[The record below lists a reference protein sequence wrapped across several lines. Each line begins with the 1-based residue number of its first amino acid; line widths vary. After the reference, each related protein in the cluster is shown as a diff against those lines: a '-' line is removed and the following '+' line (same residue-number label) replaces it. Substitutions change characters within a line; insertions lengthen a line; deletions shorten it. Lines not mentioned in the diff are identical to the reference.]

1 MASKVYFAD
10 LRTDVHENLQQKL
23 TRLMKTAG
31 MGDIDFQDKFVAI
44 KLHFGEPGNLA
55 FLRPNWART
64 VADFVKER
72 GGKPFL
78 TDCNTLYVGGRK
90 NALDHMDSAMLN
102 GFNPMTTGCQIIIAD
117 GLKGSDEV
125 EVPVVGGEYVKN
137 AKIGRAVMD
146 ADVFISLT
154 HFKGHEEA
162 GFGGCL
168 KNIGMGCGSRAGK
181 MEQHNAGKPHVAEK
195 HCIGCGQCRK
205 ICAHGAPIIENGKAH
220 IDHDKCVGCGRCIA
234 VCPKNAVQINW
245 DETTIN
251 LNRKIA
257 EYTKAVVDGRPC
269 FHISL
274 VIDVSPNCDC
284 RPENDMAIVP
294 NVGMFAS
301 FDPVALDMACVDA
314 VNAQTPLRG
323 SAADDAHRRCGAN
336 DESVAAKHAQRLVE
350 AYLRCGLLVL
360 LELGVAIHEQHA
372 PEHLFGAVGD
382 AHRGARFERAA
393 CVLAVEICEFAI
405 EAVAGVR
412 GIERRDEIAGAHV
425 VAAHIGEIHGYAMA

>member
-10 LRTDVHENLQQKL
+10 LRADVHENLQQKL

-125 EVPVVGGEYVKN
+125 EVPVAGGEYVKN

-154 HFKGHEEA
+154 HFKGHETA

-181 MEQHNAGKPHVAEK
+181 MEQHSSGKPKVDESKCKNCHRCAQE
-195 HCIGCGQCRK
+195 CGSDA
-205 ICAHGAPIIENGKAH
+205 ITYENNVAH
-220 IDHDKCVGCGRCIA
+220 IHEDLCKGCGRCIGACAFDAIETVEWDANEKLDRKMAEYAQA
-234 VCPKNAVQINW
+234 VCQN
-245 DETTIN
+245 
-251 LNRKIA
+251 
-257 EYTKAVVDGRPC
+257 RPC
-269 FHISL
+269 FHINL
-274 VIDVSPNCDC
+274 VMDVSPNCDC
-284 RPENDMAIVP
+284 HAENDAPILP
-294 NVGMFAS
+294 DIGMFAS
-301 FDPVALDMACVDA
+301 FDPVALDQACADACMKAAPMPNSQLSDNLAKPDWHHHHDHFLDSNPNVDWK
-314 VNAQTPLRG
+314 TTL
-323 SAADDAHRRCGAN
+323 
-336 DESVAAKHAQRLVE
+336 EHAEKIGLGTREYELV
-350 AYLRCGLLVL
+350 R
-360 LELGVAIHEQHA
+360 
-372 PEHLFGAVGD
+372 
-382 AHRGARFERAA
+382 
-393 CVLAVEICEFAI
+393 
-405 EAVAGVR
+405 VR
-412 GIERRDEIAGAHV
+412 
-425 VAAHIGEIHGYAMA
+425 

>member
-10 LRTDVHENLQQKL
+10 LRADVHENLQQKL

-31 MGDIDFQDKFVAI
+31 MGDIDFRDKFVAI
-44 KLHFGEPGNLA
+44 KLHFGEPGILA

-72 GGKPFL
+72 GGKPVL

-102 GFNPMTTGCQIIIAD
+102 GFNPMTTGCQIIIGD

-125 EVPVVGGEYVKN
+125 EVPVAGGEYVKN

-181 MEQHNAGKPHVAEK
+181 MEQHNAGKPHVAQK

-234 VCPKNAVQINW
+234 VCPKDAVRIDW
-245 DETTIN
+245 DESTTN
-251 LNRKIA
+251 LNCKIA

-323 SAADDAHRRCGAN
+323 SAADDAH
-336 DESVAAKHAQRLVE
+336 AKAHVHDHFQRLHPDTNW
-350 AYLRCGLLVL
+350 RSC
-360 LELGVAIHEQHA
+360 LEHGEKI
-372 PEHLFGAVGD
+372 
-382 AHRGARFERAA
+382 
-393 CVLAVEICEFAI
+393 
-405 EAVAGVR
+405 
-412 GIERRDEIAGAHV
+412 GIGTREYELIK
-425 VAAHIGEIHGYAMA
+425 I

>member
-10 LRTDVHENLQQKL
+10 LRADVHENLQQKL

-102 GFNPMTTGCQIIIAD
+102 GFNPMTTGCQIIIGD

-181 MEQHNAGKPHVAEK
+181 MEQHNAGKPHVAQK
-195 HCIGCGQCRK
+195 YCIGCGQCRK

-220 IDHDKCVGCGRCIA
+220 IDHDRCVGCGRCIA
-234 VCPKNAVQINW
+234 VCPKDAVRIDW
-245 DETTIN
+245 DESTTN
-251 LNRKIA
+251 LNCKIA

-323 SAADDAHRRCGAN
+323 SAADDEHAKAHVH
-336 DESVAAKHAQRLVE
+336 DHFQRLHPDTNW
-350 AYLRCGLLVL
+350 RSC
-360 LELGVAIHEQHA
+360 LEHGEKI
-372 PEHLFGAVGD
+372 
-382 AHRGARFERAA
+382 
-393 CVLAVEICEFAI
+393 
-405 EAVAGVR
+405 
-412 GIERRDEIAGAHV
+412 GIGTREYELIK
-425 VAAHIGEIHGYAMA
+425 I

>member
-10 LRTDVHENLQQKL
+10 LRADMHENLQQKL

-125 EVPVVGGEYVKN
+125 EVPVAAGEYVKN

-154 HFKGHEEA
+154 HFKGHETA

-195 HCIGCGQCRK
+195 YCIGCGQCRR

-234 VCPKNAVQINW
+234 VCPKDAVQINW
-245 DETTIN
+245 DESTTN
-251 LNRKIA
+251 LNYKIA

-274 VIDVSPNCDC
+274 VIDVSPTCDC

-323 SAADDAHRRCGAN
+323 SAADDAH
-336 DESVAAKHAQRLVE
+336 AKAHVHDHFQRLHPDTNW
-350 AYLRCGLLVL
+350 RSC
-360 LELGVAIHEQHA
+360 LEHGEKI
-372 PEHLFGAVGD
+372 
-382 AHRGARFERAA
+382 
-393 CVLAVEICEFAI
+393 
-405 EAVAGVR
+405 
-412 GIERRDEIAGAHV
+412 GIGTRDYELIK
-425 VAAHIGEIHGYAMA
+425 I

>member
-10 LRTDVHENLQQKL
+10 LRADVHENLQQKL

-102 GFNPMTTGCQIIIAD
+102 GFNPMTTGCQIIIGD

-181 MEQHNAGKPHVAEK
+181 MEQHNAGKPHVAQK

-220 IDHDKCVGCGRCIA
+220 IDHDRCVGCGRCIA
-234 VCPKNAVQINW
+234 VCPKDAVRIDW
-245 DETTIN
+245 DESTTN
-251 LNRKIA
+251 LNCKIA

-323 SAADDAHRRCGAN
+323 SAADDAH
-336 DESVAAKHAQRLVE
+336 AK
-350 AYLRCGLLVL
+350 
-360 LELGVAIHEQHA
+360 
-372 PEHLFGAVGD
+372 
-382 AHRGARFERAA
+382 
-393 CVLAVEICEFAI
+393 
-405 EAVAGVR
+405 
-412 GIERRDEIAGAHV
+412 AHV
-425 VAAHIGEIHGYAMA
+425 HDHFQHLHPDTNWRSCLEHGEKIGIGTREYELIKI

>member
-10 LRTDVHENLQQKL
+10 LRADMHENLQQKL

-125 EVPVVGGEYVKN
+125 EVPVAGGEYVKN

-181 MEQHNAGKPHVAEK
+181 MEQHNAGKPHVAQK

-220 IDHDKCVGCGRCIA
+220 IDHDRCVGCGRCIA
-234 VCPKNAVQINW
+234 VCPKDAVRIDW
-245 DETTIN
+245 DETTTN
-251 LNRKIA
+251 LNCKIA

-284 RPENDMAIVP
+284 HAENDMAIVP

-323 SAADDAHRRCGAN
+323 SAADDEHAKAHVH
-336 DESVAAKHAQRLVE
+336 DHFQRLHPDTNWRSCLAHGE
-350 AYLRCGLLVL
+350 KIGIGTREY
-360 LELGVAIHEQHA
+360 ELIK
-372 PEHLFGAVGD
+372 
-382 AHRGARFERAA
+382 
-393 CVLAVEICEFAI
+393 I
-405 EAVAGVR
+405 
-412 GIERRDEIAGAHV
+412 
-425 VAAHIGEIHGYAMA
+425 

>member
-10 LRTDVHENLQQKL
+10 LRADVHENLQQKL

-102 GFNPMTTGCQIIIAD
+102 GFNPMTTGCQIIIGD

-154 HFKGHEEA
+154 HFKGHESA

-181 MEQHNAGKPHVAEK
+181 MEQHNAGKPHVAQK

-205 ICAHGAPIIENGKAH
+205 ICAYGAPIIENGKAH
-220 IDHDKCVGCGRCIA
+220 IDHDRCVGCGRCIA

-323 SAADDAHRRCGAN
+323 SAADDAH
-336 DESVAAKHAQRLVE
+336 AKAHVHDHFQRLHPDTNW
-350 AYLRCGLLVL
+350 RSC
-360 LELGVAIHEQHA
+360 LEHGEKI
-372 PEHLFGAVGD
+372 
-382 AHRGARFERAA
+382 
-393 CVLAVEICEFAI
+393 
-405 EAVAGVR
+405 
-412 GIERRDEIAGAHV
+412 GIGTREYELIK
-425 VAAHIGEIHGYAMA
+425 I

>member
-10 LRTDVHENLQQKL
+10 LRADVHENLQQKL

-31 MGDIDFQDKFVAI
+31 MGDIDFRDKFVAI

-125 EVPVVGGEYVKN
+125 EVPVAGGEYVKN

-181 MEQHNAGKPHVAEK
+181 MEQHNAGKPHVAQK

-220 IDHDKCVGCGRCIA
+220 IDHDRCVGCGRCIA
-234 VCPKNAVQINW
+234 VCPKDAVRIDW
-245 DETTIN
+245 DESTTN
-251 LNRKIA
+251 LNCKIA

-323 SAADDAHRRCGAN
+323 SAADDAH
-336 DESVAAKHAQRLVE
+336 AKAHVHDHFQRLHPDTNW
-350 AYLRCGLLVL
+350 RSC
-360 LELGVAIHEQHA
+360 LEHGEKI
-372 PEHLFGAVGD
+372 
-382 AHRGARFERAA
+382 
-393 CVLAVEICEFAI
+393 
-405 EAVAGVR
+405 
-412 GIERRDEIAGAHV
+412 GIGTREYELIK
-425 VAAHIGEIHGYAMA
+425 I

>member
-1 MASKVYFAD
+1 MTATAPAAPAKVYFTN
-10 LRTDVHENLQQKL
+10 LRTHARESQLDKL
-23 TRLMKTAG
+23 KRLIRHAG
-31 MGDIDFQDKFVAI
+31 IEQIDFENKFVAI
-44 KLHFGEPGNLA
+44 KIHFGELGNLS
-55 FLRPNWART
+55 FLRPNYARA
-64 VADFVKER
+64 VADVVKEL

-78 TDCNTLYVGGRK
+78 TDCNTLYVGSRK
-90 NALDHMDSAMLN
+90 NALEHIDTAYQN
-102 GFNPMTTGCQIIIAD
+102 GFTPYATGCQIIIAD
-117 GLKGSDEV
+117 GLKGNDEV

-181 MEQHNAGKPHVAEK
+181 MEQHNAGKPHVK
-195 HCIGCGQCRK
+195 QKLCIGCGQCRK
-205 ICAHGAPIIENGKAH
+205 ICAHGAPIITDGKAA
-220 IDHDKCVGCGRCIA
+220 IDHDRCVGCGRCIA

-245 DETTIN
+245 DETTTN

-284 RPENDMAIVP
+284 RPENDMPIVP

-323 SAADDAHRRCGAN
+323 SAADDGEGHVHEHDHFRRIHPDTDWRRC
-336 DESVAAKHAQRLVE
+336 
-350 AYLRCGLLVL
+350 
-360 LELGVAIHEQHA
+360 LEHGEKI
-372 PEHLFGAVGD
+372 G
-382 AHRGARFERAA
+382 
-393 CVLAVEICEFAI
+393 I
-405 EAVAGVR
+405 GVR
-412 GIERRDEIAGAHV
+412 DYELIKI
-425 VAAHIGEIHGYAMA
+425 

>member
-1 MASKVYFAD
+1 MVSKVYFAD
-10 LRTDVHENLQQKL
+10 LRADVHENLQQKL

-31 MGDIDFQDKFVAI
+31 MGDIDFRDKFVAI

-102 GFNPMTTGCQIIIAD
+102 GFNPMTTGCQIIIGD

-284 RPENDMAIVP
+284 RAENDAAIVP

-314 VNAQTPLRG
+314 VNAQTPVRDT
-323 SAADDAHRRCGAN
+323 AADDGDCHDHDHFHRIHPDTDWKSCL
-336 DESVAAKHAQRLVE
+336 EHAEKLGLGPREYELVK
-350 AYLRCGLLVL
+350 
-360 LELGVAIHEQHA
+360 I
-372 PEHLFGAVGD
+372 
-382 AHRGARFERAA
+382 
-393 CVLAVEICEFAI
+393 
-405 EAVAGVR
+405 
-412 GIERRDEIAGAHV
+412 
-425 VAAHIGEIHGYAMA
+425 

>member
-1 MASKVYFAD
+1 MTSQVFF
-10 LRTDVHENLQQKL
+10 TDFRAKPGTSVPEKL
-23 TRLMKTAG
+23 TRLLRRAG
-31 MGDIDFQDKFVAI
+31 LPGMDLDGKFVAI
-44 KLHFGEPGNLA
+44 KMHFGEPGNLS
-55 FLRPNWART
+55 FLRPNYAKV
-64 VADFVKER
+64 VADLVKEC
-72 GGKPFL
+72 GGVPFL
-78 TDCNTLYVGGRK
+78 TDCNTLYPGRRK
-90 NALDHMDSAMLN
+90 NALEHIEAAYEN
-102 GFNPMTTGCQIIIAD
+102 GFSPFSTGCQIIIGD

-181 MEQHNAGKPHVAEK
+181 MEQHNAGKPHVAQK

-205 ICAHGAPIIENGKAH
+205 ICAHGAPIITDGKAV
-220 IDHDKCVGCGRCIA
+220 IDHDRCVGCGRCIA
-234 VCPKNAVQINW
+234 VCPKDAVRINW
-245 DETTIN
+245 DESTTN
-251 LNRKIA
+251 LNCKIA

-284 RPENDMAIVP
+284 RSENDMAIVP

-323 SAADDAHRRCGAN
+323 SAADDEHAKAHVH
-336 DESVAAKHAQRLVE
+336 DHFQRLHPDTNW
-350 AYLRCGLLVL
+350 RSC
-360 LELGVAIHEQHA
+360 LEHGEKI
-372 PEHLFGAVGD
+372 
-382 AHRGARFERAA
+382 
-393 CVLAVEICEFAI
+393 
-405 EAVAGVR
+405 
-412 GIERRDEIAGAHV
+412 GIGTREYELIK
-425 VAAHIGEIHGYAMA
+425 I

>member
-10 LRTDVHENLQQKL
+10 LRADVHENLQQKL

-102 GFNPMTTGCQIIIAD
+102 GFNPMTTGCQIIIGD

-181 MEQHNAGKPHVAEK
+181 MEQHNAGKPHVAQK
-195 HCIGCGQCRK
+195 YCIGCGQCRK

-220 IDHDKCVGCGRCIA
+220 IDHDRCVGCGRCIA
-234 VCPKNAVQINW
+234 VCPKDAVRINW
-245 DETTIN
+245 DESTTN
-251 LNRKIA
+251 LNCKIA

-323 SAADDAHRRCGAN
+323 SAADDEHAKAHVH
-336 DESVAAKHAQRLVE
+336 DHFQRLHPDTNW
-350 AYLRCGLLVL
+350 RSC
-360 LELGVAIHEQHA
+360 LEHGEKI
-372 PEHLFGAVGD
+372 
-382 AHRGARFERAA
+382 
-393 CVLAVEICEFAI
+393 
-405 EAVAGVR
+405 
-412 GIERRDEIAGAHV
+412 GIGTREYELIK
-425 VAAHIGEIHGYAMA
+425 I

>member
-10 LRTDVHENLQQKL
+10 LRADMHENLQQKL

-125 EVPVVGGEYVKN
+125 EVPVAGGEYVKN

-154 HFKGHEEA
+154 HFKGHETA

-195 HCIGCGQCRK
+195 YCIGCGQCRRV
-205 ICAHGAPIIENGKAH
+205 CAHGAPIIENGKAH

-234 VCPKNAVQINW
+234 VCPKDAVQINW
-245 DETTIN
+245 DESTTN
-251 LNRKIA
+251 LNYKIA

-323 SAADDAHRRCGAN
+323 SAADDAH
-336 DESVAAKHAQRLVE
+336 AKAHVHDHFQRLHPDTNWRSCLE
-350 AYLRCGLLVL
+350 HGEKIGIGTRDYELVK
-360 LELGVAIHEQHA
+360 I
-372 PEHLFGAVGD
+372 
-382 AHRGARFERAA
+382 
-393 CVLAVEICEFAI
+393 
-405 EAVAGVR
+405 
-412 GIERRDEIAGAHV
+412 
-425 VAAHIGEIHGYAMA
+425 

>member
-10 LRTDVHENLQQKL
+10 LRADMHENLQQKL

-284 RPENDMAIVP
+284 HSENDMAIVP

-323 SAADDAHRRCGAN
+323 SAADDAH
-336 DESVAAKHAQRLVE
+336 AKAHVHDHFQRLHPDTNW
-350 AYLRCGLLVL
+350 RSC
-360 LELGVAIHEQHA
+360 LEHGEKLGI
-372 PEHLFGAVGD
+372 GT
-382 AHRGARFERAA
+382 
-393 CVLAVEICEFAI
+393 
-405 EAVAGVR
+405 
-412 GIERRDEIAGAHV
+412 RDYELIK
-425 VAAHIGEIHGYAMA
+425 I